1 MSCAIFQL
9 CLNFFFT
16 CVGIVFFWPWF
27 LEIGQIQVGCNCC
40 WHIFPFLLLFNSCY
54 HHLLLLFYCCLLLLL
69 AKCKLS
75 AFIIVVGTY
84 FLRLNNKRYFPSGT
98 FYWFPMDIQDNCLTT
113 NSFTKRLP
121 KIAVESF
128 YKSCP

>member
-1 MSCAIFQL
+1 MSCAIFL
-9 CLNFFFT
+9 LNFFFI
-16 CVGIVFFWPWF
+16 CFGIIYIYFGLDF
-27 LEIGQIQVGCNCC
+27 LKSAKYKLGAIVAGTY
-40 WHIFPFLLLFNSCY
+40 FLFLLLFNSCY
-54 HHLLLLFYCCLLLLL
+54 HHLLLLFYCYLLLLL

-75 AFIIVVGTY
+75 AFIIVAGTY

-121 KIAVESF
+121 NIAVESF
-128 YKSCP
+128 YKSCL